1 MKLVEFSI
9 HRRVTITMIFLA
21 TIIFGW
27 IAFNRLSID
36 LLPNITYPT
45 LTIRT
50 EYPGTAPAEV
60 ENLISKPIEEAV
72 GVVNGVM
79 QVSSISRSG
88 VSDVVVEFN
97 WDTNMDFASLNVRE
111 KLDRV
116 RLPKDA
122 AQPILLRYDPALEP
136 ILRIALYGDQN
147 LISLR
152 LLAEEKIKQELEGLN
167 GVAAAQVSGGLEEEI
182 HVNVNEAKMAA
193 LKIPIT
199 FVTSRLNQENINLTG
214 GTLEEGDTQY
224 IVRTLNQFV
233 TADEIN
239 DVVIARR
246 SNGAVVRLRDIGR
259 AFKSYKD
266 RKVITR
272 VNGHESVEIAI
283 YKEASTN
290 TVAVADRVKKKL
302 AVIQKNIQAVS
313 KNTHLAIVADQSQFI
328 RNSVN
333 DVLSSA
339 IIGGLLAMVIL
350 FFFLRNLRSTLIIS
364 LAIPISIISTFFL
377 MYLSKVSLNVMSL
390 GGLALGVGMM
400 VDSAIVVL
408 ESIDRYRKKGFSL
421 TEAANQ
427 GTSEVGMA
435 VVASTLTTVFV
446 FVPIIFV
453 KGIAGQL
460 FTDEA
465 LTVTYSLLMSLLVA
479 ITLIPMLSALGGN
492 GSGQSPM
499 PSVSPKKSKKF
510 SHASEVFLVG
520 ILRGLKQ
527 AALWF
532 GKGLLILL
540 WPFQWVFDKFYNWMV
555 HVYPPTIKWALTH
568 RTQTVVIALA
578 LFGLSYLAYL
588 DLGTELIPEMSQ
600 GEFIVDVKLP
610 VGTPI
615 EETDTIIQNMVKMGT
630 NDPRI
635 LRMYAV
641 AGSITQTG
649 VSASEEQENLG
660 QILVKLKSGI
670 LKEKETSVMEDLR
683 RKWETIP
690 GVDVEFSRPSYFS
703 FKTPIEVEVQGYNL
717 EVLDA
722 LSKHIVAKMRE
733 IPGLVDVKST
743 MEGGNPEIQ
752 IQFNR
757 NRVARLGTD
766 IRSISTLIR
775 NEIQGDVATQLNRRD
790 RKIDIRVR
798 AKKQDRR
805 TVEALKRIIV
815 NPGSAVPVPL
825 FSVANISIERGPSEI
840 RRIDQERVAII
851 SANVEGRDLGSAARE
866 IRKVISKINL
876 PPEMR
881 INIGGQN
888 AEMSVSFASMRFAIF
903 LAIFLVYLVM
913 ASQFESLLHP
923 FVIMFTIPFG
933 LIGVFFTLFIF
944 RETISVVVL
953 IGVIMLA
960 GIVVNNAIVLVDY
973 INHLRRVE
981 KMPKFEAIIEA
992 GKVRLRPILMTATTT
1007 VLGLLPLALGL
1018 GEGSEVRSP
1027 MAITVIGGLIMAT
1040 LLTLIFIP
1048 TIYSLMERSKK

>member
-9 HRRVTITMIFLA
+9 HRRVTITMFFLA

-72 GVVNGVM
+72 GVVNGVI

-116 RLPKDA
+116 KLPKDA
-122 AQPILLRYDPALEP
+122 TQPILLRYDPALEP

-147 LISLR
+147 LIALR
-152 LLAEEKIKQELEGLN
+152 LLAEEKIKQELESLD

-182 HVNVNEAKMAA
+182 HVDVNEAKMAA

-199 FVTSRLNQENINLTG
+199 LVTNRLSQENINLTG
-214 GTLEEGDTQY
+214 GTLDEGDTQY
-224 IVRTLNQFV
+224 IVRTLNQFL

-246 SNGAVVRLRDIGR
+246 GKAVVRLQDIGR
-259 AFKSYKD
+259 AYKSYKD

-302 AVIQKNIQAVS
+302 AVIQKEIQAVS
-313 KNTHLAIVADQSQFI
+313 GNTHLAIVADQSQFI

-339 IIGGLLAMVIL
+339 IIGGVLAMIIL

-364 LAIPISIISTFFL
+364 LAIPISVVSTFFL
-377 MYLSKVSLNVMSL
+377 MYLSHVSLNVMSL

-408 ESIDRYRKKGFSL
+408 ESIDRYRKKGLSL
-421 TEAANQ
+421 MDAANK

-479 ITLIPMLSALGGN
+479 ITLIPMLSALGGY
-492 GSGQSPM
+492 GSGQNPV
-499 PSVSPKKSKKF
+499 PSVSPKKSSKL
-510 SHASEVFLVG
+510 SRAVEVFFVTL
-520 ILRGLKQ
+520 LRGMKQ
-527 AALWF
+527 AGVWF

-540 WPFQWVFDKFYNWMV
+540 WPFQWVFDKFYKWTV
-555 HVYPPTIKWALTH
+555 RVYPPTIKWALTH

-588 DLGTELIPEMSQ
+588 SLGTELIPEMSQ

-615 EETDTIIQNMVKMGT
+615 EETDRVIQNMVTMGS

-635 LRMYAV
+635 LRIYAV

-649 VSASEEQENLG
+649 ISASEEQENLG
-660 QILVKLKSGI
+660 QLLVKLKPGI
-670 LKEKETSVMEDLR
+670 LKEKETRVMEDLR
-683 RKWETIP
+683 WKWETLP
-690 GVDVEFSRPSYFS
+690 GVAVEFSRPSYFS

-717 EVLDA
+717 DVLDA
-722 LSKHIVAKMRE
+722 LSKHIASKMRE

-757 NRVARLGTD
+757 NRVAQLGTD
-766 IRSISTLIR
+766 IGTIASLIR

-798 AKKQDRR
+798 AKKRDRR
-805 TVEALKRIIV
+805 TIEALKRIIV
-815 NPGSAVPVPL
+815 NPGSSVPVPL

-840 RRIDQERVAII
+840 RRIDQERVAVI
-851 SANVEGRDLGSAARE
+851 SANVEGRDLGSAARD
-866 IRKVISKINL
+866 IRKAISKIEL

-881 INIGGQN
+881 VRIGGQN
-888 AEMSVSFASMRFAIF
+888 AEMSVSFESMKFAIF

-933 LIGVFFTLFIF
+933 LVGVFFTLFIF

-981 KMPKFEAIIEA
+981 KMPKFEAIVEA

-1040 LLTLIFIP
+1040 FLTLVFIP
-1048 TIYSLMERSKK
+1048 TIYSLMEKSEK

>member
-1 MKLVEFSI
+1 MKLVDFSI
-9 HRRVTITMIFLA
+9 KRRVTITMIFLA
-21 TIIFGW
+21 AIIFGW

-72 GVVNGVM
+72 GVVNGVIR
-79 QVSSISRSG
+79 VSSTSRSG
-88 VSDVVVEFN
+88 VSDVVVEFD

-122 AQPILLRYDPALEP
+122 GQPILLRYDPSLEP
-136 ILRIALYGDQN
+136 IMRIALYGSKN
-147 LISLR
+147 LIALR
-152 LLAEEKIKQELEGLN
+152 LLGDEKIKRDLESLD
-167 GVAAAQVSGGLEEEI
+167 GVAAVQVSGGLEEEI
-182 HVNVNEAKMAA
+182 HVDLNAAKLAV
-193 LKIPIT
+193 LKIPVT
-199 FVTSRLNQENINLTG
+199 LVTSRLAQENVNLTG
-214 GTLEEGDTQY
+214 GTLDEGSTQY
-224 IVRTLNQFV
+224 IVRTLNQFK
-233 TADEIN
+233 TAAEIN
-239 DVVIARR
+239 NIVIARR
-246 SNGAVVRLRDIGR
+246 GNAVIRVGDIGR
-259 AFKSYKD
+259 AYKSYKD
-266 RKVITR
+266 RKIITR
-272 VNGHESVEIAI
+272 VNGHESVEISV

-302 AVIQKNIQAVS
+302 TAIQKNIRLTSPNVQ
-313 KNTHLAIVADQSQFI
+313 LAIVADQSRFI

-339 IIGGLLAMVIL
+339 VIGGLLAMMIL
-350 FFFLRNLRSTLIIS
+350 YFFLRDLRSTLIIS
-364 LAIPISIISTFFL
+364 LAIPISIVSTFFL
-377 MYLSKVSLNVMSL
+377 MYLSNVSLNVMSL

-408 ESIDRYRKKGFSL
+408 ESVDRYRKRGL
-421 TEAANQ
+421 GLAEAASQ

-453 KGIAGQL
+453 KGIAGQI

-479 ITLIPMLSALGGN
+479 LTLIPMLSALGRS
-492 GSGQSPM
+492 GSKH
-499 PSVSPKKSKKF
+499 SVQDEASQAVPASRF
-510 SHASEVFLVG
+510 SHFMTNVVLGIFRLSKAVAVFSG
-520 ILRGLKQ
+520 KIL
-527 AALWF
+527 
-532 GKGLLILL
+532 LLCL
-540 WPFQWVFDKFYNWMV
+540 WPFQWIFDRFYRWTV
-555 HVYPPTIKWALTH
+555 RVYPPVIRWALKN
-568 RTQTVVIALA
+568 RWQTVAIALV
-578 LFGLSYLAYL
+578 LLGFSYVAYL
-588 DLGTELIPEMSQ
+588 HLGTELIPEMSQ
-600 GEFIVDVKLP
+600 GEFIVDVTLP

-615 EETDTIIQNMVKMGT
+615 EETDTMIQTMVKIGSA
-630 NDPRI
+630 NPNV

-641 AGSITQTG
+641 AGSVTQTG
-649 VSASEEQENLG
+649 VSSTEELENIG
-660 QILVKLKSGI
+660 QILVKLKAGV
-670 LKEKETSVMEDLR
+670 LKEKENRVMEDLR
-683 RKWETIP
+683 RKWENLP
-690 GVDVEFSRPSYFS
+690 GVSTKFSRPSYFS
-703 FKTPIEVEVQGYNL
+703 FKTPVEVEVKGYNL
-717 EVLDA
+717 DMLNR
-722 LSKHIVAKMRE
+722 LSKTVAEQMRE
-733 IPGLVDVKST
+733 VSGLVDVKSS

-757 NRVARLGTD
+757 ERVARLGTD
-766 IRSISTLIR
+766 IQTIATLIR

-798 AKKQDRR
+798 SREKDRR
-805 TVEALKRIIV
+805 TIEALKQLIV

-825 FSVANISIERGPSEI
+825 FSVANIAVERGPSEI
-840 RRIDQERVAII
+840 RRVDQERVAIV
-851 SANVEGRDLGSAARE
+851 SANVEGRDLGSAVTD
-866 IRKVISKINL
+866 IRRILSKIDL
-876 PPEMR
+876 PPGMR
-881 INIGGQN
+881 VTIGGQN
-888 AEMSVSFASMRFAIF
+888 AEMAVSFASMRFAIF

-933 LIGVFFTLFIF
+933 LIGVFFTLWIF
-944 RETISVVVL
+944 GQTISVVSL
-953 IGVIMLA
+953 IGMVMLA

-981 KMPKFEAIIEA
+981 KMPKFEAIVQA
-992 GKVRLRPILMTATTT
+992 GQVRLRPILMTATTT
-1007 VLGLLPLALGL
+1007 VLGLLPMSLGL

-1040 LLTLIFIP
+1040 VLTLVFIP
-1048 TIYSLMERSKK
+1048 TIYSLFEKSE

>member
-50 EYPGTAPAEV
+50 EYAGTAPAEV

-122 AQPILLRYDPALEP
+122 TQPILLRYDPALEP
-136 ILRIALYGDQN
+136 ILRVALYGDQN
-147 LISLR
+147 LITLR
-152 LLAEEKIKQELEGLN
+152 LLAEEKIKQELESLD

-182 HVNVNEAKMAA
+182 HVDVNEAKMAA

-199 FVTSRLNQENINLTG
+199 LVTSRLNQENINLTG
-214 GTLEEGDTQY
+214 GTLDEGDTQY

-239 DVVIARR
+239 DVVVVRR
-246 SNGAVVRLRDIGR
+246 GNAVVRLGDIGR
-259 AFKSYKD
+259 AYKSYKD

-283 YKEASTN
+283 YKEAGTN

-313 KNTHLAIVADQSQFI
+313 KNTHLTIVADQSQFI

-339 IIGGLLAMVIL
+339 IIGGLLAMIIL

-408 ESIDRYRKKGFSL
+408 ESIDRYRKKGLSL
-421 TEAANQ
+421 VDAANK

-435 VVASTLTTVFV
+435 VVASTLTTIFV

-465 LTVTYSLLMSLLVA
+465 LTVAYSLLMSLLVA
-479 ITLIPMLSALGGN
+479 ITLIPMLSALGGKA
-492 GSGQSPM
+492 SGQNPV
-499 PSVSPKKSKKF
+499 PPLPPEKSNKM
-510 SHASEVFLVG
+510 SQAVEMVFVK
-520 ILRGLKQ
+520 ILRGVKW
-527 AALWF
+527 AAIWI

-540 WPFQWVFDKFYNWMV
+540 WPFQWVFDKFYNWTV
-555 HVYPPTIKWALTH
+555 RVYPPTIRWALTH

-615 EETDTIIQNMVKMGT
+615 EETDRTIQTLVAMGS
-630 NDPRI
+630 NDHRI
-635 LRMYAV
+635 LRIYAV

-660 QILVKLKSGI
+660 QLLVKLKPGI
-670 LKEKETSVMEDLR
+670 LKEKETQVMGDLR

-690 GVDVEFSRPSYFS
+690 GVAVEFSRPSYFS

-717 EVLDA
+717 DVLDA
-722 LSKHIVAKMRE
+722 LSKHISSKMRG

-757 NRVARLGTD
+757 NRVTQLGTD
-766 IRSISTLIR
+766 IGSIASLIR

-805 TVEALKRIIV
+805 TVEALKRIVV

-840 RRIDQERVAII
+840 RRIDQERVAVI

-866 IRKVISKINL
+866 LQNVISRIKL
-876 PPEMR
+876 PPETR
-881 INIGGQN
+881 IRIGGQN
-888 AEMSVSFASMRFAIF
+888 AEMSVSFESMKFAIF

-933 LIGVFFTLFIF
+933 LVGVFFTLFIF

-981 KMPKFEAIIEA
+981 KMPKIEAIVEG

-1040 LLTLIFIP
+1040 ILTLVFIP
-1048 TIYSLMERSKK
+1048 TIYSLMEKSEK

>member
-1 MKLVEFSI
+1 MF
-9 HRRVTITMIFLA
+9 FLA

-116 RLPKDA
+116 KLPKDA
-122 AQPILLRYDPALEP
+122 TQPILLRYDPALEP

-147 LISLR
+147 LIALR
-152 LLAEEKIKQELEGLN
+152 LLAEEKIKQELESLD

-182 HVNVNEAKMAA
+182 HVDVNEAKMAV

-199 FVTSRLNQENINLTG
+199 LVTNRLNQENINLTG
-214 GTLEEGDTQY
+214 GTLDEGDTQY
-224 IVRTLNQFV
+224 IVRTLNQFL

-246 SNGAVVRLRDIGR
+246 GNAVVRLRDIGH
-259 AFKSYKD
+259 AYKSYKD

-302 AVIQKNIQAVS
+302 AGIQKELQAVS
-313 KNTHLAIVADQSQFI
+313 GNTHLAIVADQSQFI

-339 IIGGLLAMVIL
+339 VIGGILAMIIL

-364 LAIPISIISTFFL
+364 LAIPISIVSTFFL
-377 MYLSKVSLNVMSL
+377 MYVSHVSLNVMSL

-408 ESIDRYRKKGFSL
+408 ESIDRYRKKGLSL
-421 TEAANQ
+421 MDAANK

-492 GSGQSPM
+492 GSGQAPVPPVPPEKPNKLSRA
-499 PSVSPKKSKKF
+499 VEIF
-510 SHASEVFLVG
+510 FLGV
-520 ILRGLKQ
+520 LRGLKQ

-540 WPFQWVFDKFYNWMV
+540 WPFQWVFDKFYKWTV
-555 HVYPPTIKWALTH
+555 RVYPPTIRWALTH
-568 RTQTVVIALA
+568 RLQTVVIALA

-588 DLGTELIPEMSQ
+588 SLGTELIPEMSQ

-610 VGTPI
+610 VGTPL
-615 EETDTIIQNMVKMGT
+615 EETDRTIQTMMAMGSQ
-630 NDPRI
+630 DARI
-635 LRMYAV
+635 LRIYAV

-660 QILVKLKSGI
+660 QLLVKLKPGI
-670 LKEKETSVMEDLR
+670 LKEKETRVMEDLR
-683 RKWETIP
+683 KKWESLP
-690 GVDVEFSRPSYFS
+690 GVGVEFSRPSYFS

-717 EVLDA
+717 DVLDA
-722 LSKHIVAKMRE
+722 LSKHIASTMRE

-757 NRVARLGTD
+757 NRVAQLGTD
-766 IRSISTLIR
+766 IGSIASLIR

-790 RKIDIRVR
+790 RKIDVRVR

-805 TVEALKRIIV
+805 TIEALKRIIV
-815 NPGSAVPVPL
+815 NPGSSVPVPL
-825 FSVANISIERGPSEI
+825 FSVASISIERGPSEI
-840 RRIDQERVAII
+840 RRIDQERVAVI
-851 SANVEGRDLGSAARE
+851 SANVEGRDLGSAARD
-866 IRKVISKINL
+866 IRKALSKIEL
-876 PPEMR
+876 PPETR
-881 INIGGQN
+881 VRIGGQN
-888 AEMSVSFASMRFAIF
+888 AEMSVSFESMKFAIF

-933 LIGVFFTLFIF
+933 LVGVFFTLFIF
-944 RETISVVVL
+944 QETISVVVL

-981 KMPKFEAIIEA
+981 KMPKFEAIVEA

-1040 LLTLIFIP
+1040 FLTLVFIP
-1048 TIYSLMERSKK
+1048 TIYSLVEKSEK

>member
-9 HRRVTITMIFLA
+9 KRRVTITMIFLA

-116 RLPKDA
+116 KLPKSA
-122 AQPILLRYDPALEP
+122 TQPILLRYDPALEP

-147 LISLR
+147 LITLR
-152 LLAEEKIKQELEGLN
+152 LLAEEKIKQELESLD

-182 HVNVNEAKMAA
+182 HVDVNEAKMAA

-199 FVTSRLNQENINLTG
+199 LVTSRLNQENLNLTG
-214 GTLEEGDTQY
+214 GTLDEGDTQY

-233 TADEIN
+233 SANEIN

-246 SNGAVVRLRDIGR
+246 GNAVVRLRDIGR
-259 AFKSYKD
+259 AYKSYKD

-302 AVIQKNIQAVS
+302 AVIQKDIQAVS

-328 RNSVN
+328 RNSVSE
-333 DVLSSA
+333 VLSSA
-339 IIGGLLAMVIL
+339 IIGGLLAMIVL
-350 FFFLRNLRSTLIIS
+350 FFFLGNLRSTIIIS

-408 ESIDRYRKKGFSL
+408 ESIDRYRKKGLSL
-421 TEAANQ
+421 MDAANK

-435 VVASTLTTVFV
+435 VVASTLTTIFV

-479 ITLIPMLSALGGN
+479 ITLIPMLSALGG
-492 GSGQSPM
+492 GGAGKGKVPL
-499 PSVSPKKSKKF
+499 PPRKSSKL
-510 SHASEVFLVG
+510 SEAVEAFF
-520 ILRGLKQ
+520 IRIFRGLKF
-527 AALWF
+527 LSVLF

-540 WPFQWVFDKFYNWMV
+540 WPFQWVFDKFYNWTV
-555 HVYPPTIKWALTH
+555 RVYPPTIRWALTH

-588 DLGTELIPEMSQ
+588 NLGTELIPEMSQ

-615 EETDTIIQNMVKMGT
+615 EETDATIQRMVAMGS
-630 NDPRI
+630 NDHRI
-635 LRMYAV
+635 LRIYAV

-660 QILVKLKSGI
+660 QLLVKLKPGI
-670 LKEKETSVMEDLR
+670 LKEKESRVMEDLR
-683 RKWETIP
+683 QKWESIP
-690 GVDVEFSRPSYFS
+690 GVAVEFSRPSYFS

-717 EVLDA
+717 DVLDA
-722 LSKHIVAKMRE
+722 LSKHIASKMRE

-757 NRVARLGTD
+757 NRVAQLGTD
-766 IRSISTLIR
+766 IGSIASLIR

-805 TVEALKRIIV
+805 TLEALKRIIV

-840 RRIDQERVAII
+840 RRIDQERVAVI
-851 SANVEGRDLGSAARE
+851 SANVQGRDLGSAARE
-866 IRKVISKINL
+866 IQKAISRIKL
-876 PPEMR
+876 PPETR
-881 INIGGQN
+881 VRIGGQN
-888 AEMSVSFASMRFAIF
+888 AEMSVSFESMKFAIF

-933 LIGVFFTLFIF
+933 LVGVFFTLFIF

-981 KMPKFEAIIEA
+981 KMPKFEAIVEG

-1040 LLTLIFIP
+1040 FLTLVFIP
-1048 TIYSLMERSKK
+1048 TIYSLVEKSEK

>member
-9 HRRVTITMIFLA
+9 HRRVTITMFFLA

-72 GVVNGVM
+72 GVVNGVI

-116 RLPKDA
+116 KLPKDA
-122 AQPILLRYDPALEP
+122 TQPILLRYDPALEP

-147 LISLR
+147 LIALR
-152 LLAEEKIKQELEGLN
+152 LLAEEKIKQELESLD

-182 HVNVNEAKMAA
+182 HVDVNEAKMAA

-199 FVTSRLNQENINLTG
+199 LVTNRLSQENINLTG
-214 GTLEEGDTQY
+214 GTLDEGDTQY
-224 IVRTLNQFV
+224 IVRTLNQFL

-246 SNGAVVRLRDIGR
+246 GKAVVRLQDIGR
-259 AFKSYKD
+259 AYKSYKD

-302 AVIQKNIQAVS
+302 AVIQKEIQAVS
-313 KNTHLAIVADQSQFI
+313 GNTHLAIVADQSQFI

-339 IIGGLLAMVIL
+339 IIGGVLAMIIL

-364 LAIPISIISTFFL
+364 LAIPISVVSTFFL
-377 MYLSKVSLNVMSL
+377 MYLSHVSLNVMSL

-408 ESIDRYRKKGFSL
+408 ESIDRYRKKGLSL
-421 TEAANQ
+421 MDAANK

-479 ITLIPMLSALGGN
+479 ITLIPMLSALGGY
-492 GSGQSPM
+492 GSGQNPV
-499 PSVSPKKSKKF
+499 PSVSPKKSSKL
-510 SHASEVFLVG
+510 SRAVEVFFVTL
-520 ILRGLKQ
+520 LRGMKQ
-527 AALWF
+527 AGVWF

-540 WPFQWVFDKFYNWMV
+540 WPFQWVFDKFYKWTV
-555 HVYPPTIKWALTH
+555 RVYPPTIKWALTH

-588 DLGTELIPEMSQ
+588 SLGTELIPEMSQ

-615 EETDTIIQNMVKMGT
+615 EETDRVIQNMVTMGS

-635 LRMYAV
+635 LRIYAV

-660 QILVKLKSGI
+660 QLLVKLKPGI
-670 LKEKETSVMEDLR
+670 LKEKETRVMEDLR
-683 RKWETIP
+683 WKWETLP
-690 GVDVEFSRPSYFS
+690 GVAVEFSRPSYFS

-717 EVLDA
+717 DVLDA
-722 LSKHIVAKMRE
+722 LSKHIASKMRE

-757 NRVARLGTD
+757 NRVAQLGTD
-766 IRSISTLIR
+766 IGTIASLIR

-798 AKKQDRR
+798 AKKRDRR
-805 TVEALKRIIV
+805 TIEALKRIIV
-815 NPGSAVPVPL
+815 NPGSSVPVPL

-840 RRIDQERVAII
+840 RRIDQERVAVI
-851 SANVEGRDLGSAARE
+851 SANVEGRDLGSAARD
-866 IRKVISKINL
+866 IRKAISKIEL

-881 INIGGQN
+881 VRIGGQN
-888 AEMSVSFASMRFAIF
+888 AEMSVSFESMKFAIF

-933 LIGVFFTLFIF
+933 LVGVFFTLFIF

-981 KMPKFEAIIEA
+981 KMPKFEAIVEA

-1040 LLTLIFIP
+1040 FLTLVFIP
-1048 TIYSLMERSKK
+1048 TIYSLMEKSEK